1 MFSGFRHISLT
12 LLPKPFGKQKRWWI
26 FNWNFTTE
34 LLRHLTEI
42 DILLFI
48 DWNLNVLFSKYIM
61 QVKESKSKQKCKFF
75 HKPLAEILKIS
86 SFQRL
91 PIIKKSNCNY
101 KESPEQTLIEIYIS
115 NGVVYFRFGAI
126 TVPSKFY
133 DNITLFTPLRNN
145 ILCQLFRAL
154 R

>member
-34 LLRHLTEI
+34 LLRSLTEI
-42 DILLFI
+42 DSLLFI

-75 HKPLAEILKIS
+75 HKPLAEVFKS
-86 SFQRL
+86 YSFQRL
-91 PIIKKSNCNY
+91 PIIKKVIVIT
-101 KESPEQTLIEIYIS
+101 KSPQNRLWLKFTSRMVWLVIITYIFDL
-115 NGVVYFRFGAI
+115 VQFLY
-126 TVPSKFY
+126 
-133 DNITLFTPLRNN
+133 LRNFTTT
-145 ILCQLFRAL
+145 LLYSH
-154 R
+154 